1 MCFRPETGAAG
12 RADVPRSQVT
22 KSRESSLLAGGRGL
36 RMPLSH
42 GGDPPAAQIAGGMDL
57 ERSDCAFGGP
67 DLARAQA
74 YSA

>member
-1 MCFRPETGAAG
+1 
-12 RADVPRSQVT
+12 
-22 KSRESSLLAGGRGL
+22 
-36 RMPLSH
+36 MPLSH